1 MIRVSVRFNMF
12 EVRVIKQ
19 GIVPCKLLIAAS
31 EIVVFVGCNITD
43 ATPIFCQAHS
53 VVHRVVNNIGRV
65 LENADINFTSAQA
78 TAPTILFFIENLPIC
93 YSSAFLELQ
102 YVLLKRF

>member
-1 MIRVSVRFNMF
+1 MF
-12 EVRVIKQ
+12 GVTVIKQ

-43 ATPIFCQAHS
+43 STPIFCQAHS
-53 VVHRVVNNIGRV
+53 VVHRVVNSIAIGRV
-65 LENADINFTSAQA
+65 LESADINFTSAQA

-102 YVLLKRF
+102 YVLL

>member
-12 EVRVIKQ
+12 GVRVIKQ

-43 ATPIFCQAHS
+43 VTPIFCQAHS
-53 VVHRVVNNIGRV
+53 VVHRVVNSIGRV
-65 LENADINFTSAQA
+65 LESADKFHFRTSHSAYD
-78 TAPTILFFIENLPIC
+78 PFFIENLPIC

-102 YVLLKRF
+102 YVLL